1 MSATTIHSTGNTT
14 KARFLAPGTH
24 QRPDAKG
31 AGRGQVKERA
41 TALEAEQVN
50 PGDLVLIPL
59 SRLVHS
65 AFNVRK
71 SGGEDVSEL
80 AALIKAQGL
89 LQNLVVHPD
98 ETKRG
103 KVTGDYGVAAGGRRL
118 RALRLLAKAGD
129 IPADKDILCRLI
141 TREEA
146 IAASVAENS
155 GRAPMSVADTVTAFA
170 EMIAAGAG
178 VEDVAVC
185 FGITPLTVQRR
196 LKLAKV
202 SPTLFE
208 LFRKDKIN
216 LDQLMALAITDD
228 HAAQERVWNTTAA
241 YNRNATSLR
250 RLLLGREID
259 ASTDPLAKFVGVAA
273 YEAAGGVVVRDLFED
288 EGSGYITDAELLQR
302 LAIERLTEQ
311 AVALKSEGW
320 AWTEARTSFDYLERQ
335 GFGVASMGQRE
346 PTEKQQAALETL
358 TVAHEEANAAL
369 EALYATEDEESFD
382 QPKASALEA
391 DIEKANAKLE
401 KLRRDLSEWTPDILA
416 FAGVVVALD
425 RNGEVTVHR
434 GMVKPEDRKQAAK
447 AALAKGASG
456 AADAGEGAGVS
467 AHAESLVKKLTAHKT
482 KALQVLLSDN
492 TQVALAALAHALVQQ
507 LVTGGLHRT
516 VSALNI
522 RALDCDGSLKGVADD
537 IEGSRAWGELASCLD
552 NWRERIPGDA
562 DKLLPWLIGQPQDT
576 LLELLALCSALSV
589 NAMSGREADHTG
601 DALAVAVG
609 LDMADWWAPTA
620 GSYLIQ
626 VPKARIVEA
635 VTEAVSVEKAAP
647 LAKLKKGNAV
657 AAAEGLLQGTRW
669 LPSPLRARCLT

>member
-1 MSATTIHSTGNTT
+1 MTYA
-14 KARFLAPGTH
+14 
-24 QRPDAKG
+24 
-31 AGRGQVKERA
+31 
-41 TALEAEQVN
+41 
-50 PGDLVLIPL
+50 
-59 SRLVHS
+59 
-65 AFNVRK
+65 
-71 SGGEDVSEL
+71 
-80 AALIKAQGL
+80 
-89 LQNLVVHPD
+89 
-98 ETKRG
+98 
-103 KVTGDYGVAAGGRRL
+103 
-118 RALRLLAKAGD
+118 
-129 IPADKDILCRLI
+129 
-141 TREEA
+141 
-146 IAASVAENS
+146 
-155 GRAPMSVADTVTAFA
+155 MSVADTVTAFA

-228 HAAQERVWNTTAA
+228 HAAQERVWNTTPA
-241 YNRNATSLR
+241 YDRNATSLR

-259 ASTDPLAKFVGVAA
+259 ASTDPLAKFVGLAA

-288 EGSGYITDAELLQR
+288 ESSGYIADGELLQR

-311 AVALKSEGW
+311 AGALKGEGW
-320 AWTEARTSFDYLERQ
+320 AWTEARTSFDYSERQ
-335 GFGVASMGQRE
+335 GFGVAAMGQRE
-346 PTEKQQAALETL
+346 PTEKQQAALDTL
-358 TVAHEEANAAL
+358 TVAHEEANTAL

-382 QPKASALEA
+382 QAKAAALEA

-401 KLRRDLSEWTPDILA
+401 KLRRNLSEWTPDILA

-447 AALAKGASG
+447 ASALAKGASG
-456 AADAGEGAGVS
+456 AVDAGEGAGVS

-482 KALQVLLSDN
+482 KDLQVLLSDN
-492 TQVALAALAHALVQQ
+492 TQVALAALAHTLVQQ

-537 IEGSRAWGELASCLD
+537 IEGSRAWGELASRLD

-609 LDMADWWAPTA
+609 LDMADWWTPTA
-620 GSYLIQ
+620 GSYLTQ

-635 VTEAVSVEKAAP
+635 VTEAVSVEQALP
-647 LAKLKKGNAV
+647 LGKMKKGDAV
-657 AAAEGLLQGTRW
+657 AKAEALLDGKRW
-669 LPSPLRARCLT
+669 LPSPLRSRRA